1 MGKMFVGKEGGLY
14 GSPYMALPGPSPGK
28 ASLAWGTSPPRAG
41 QVDREWTQDPIDCLQ
56 GLTTGH
62 SLSLC
67 ISLDAVF
74 SSVSSSHLSSF
85 PLFSFSPRSLSS
97 PSPAS
102 IPSPSPMDIH
112 PSKDDPQGLGSGSRS
127 DTSPPPISWPFV
139 PASPPLSR
147 AFVSSWSPSSLGLV
161 GPT

>member
-14 GSPYMALPGPSPGK
+14 GSPYLALPGPPPGK

-67 ISLDAVF
+67 ISLDAIF
-74 SSVSSSHLSSF
+74 SLVSSCHLSSF

-97 PSPAS
+97 QAQPPSPH
-102 IPSPSPMDIH
+102 PHLWTFIH
-112 PSKDDPQGLGSGSRS
+112 LKMILRAWDLGA
-127 DTSPPPISWPFV
+127 DLTQVPHPF
-139 PASPPLSR
+139 PGPLSQ
-147 AFVSSWSPSSLGLV
+147 PHPL
-161 GPT
+161 